1 MTRRVVFLVSLFL
14 GLSGLGAC
22 AAIDPYERPGVWTP
36 IGASEANLRA
46 MVANPDDLVRGS
58 EEPGE
63 VGKPAAD
70 AVANWRA
77 GRLPPLPPSDTG
89 MGGQPSAGGGSNT
102 PNFGS
107 MPGGADMGSAVGGMP
122 AGGGGGGY

>member
-1 MTRRVVFLVSLFL
+1 MNRLVLRIL
-14 GLSGLGAC
+14 GLLALGSSGAC

-63 VGKPAAD
+63 PGKPAAD
-70 AVANWRA
+70 AVANWRG
-77 GRLPPLPPSDTG
+77 GRVQPLPQSGTG
-89 MGGQPSAGGGSNT
+89 DSGQSSSGGGTNMSG
-102 PNFGS
+102 FG
-107 MPGGADMGSAVGGMP
+107 MPPGGPDMGAPPPGA
-122 AGGGGGGY
+122 AGGGGGTGY